1 MTGKPISLAYFVT
14 HPIQYQA
21 PLLRM
26 IAAEP
31 SINLKVF
38 FAADYSLTRHFDPG
52 FGREIEWD
60 VDLTDGYDYE
70 ILPAL
75 NPETPLSVLHPI
87 SYGVFWRILTGGFD
101 AIWCHSYARPSHMMA
116 ILAARLSGKKVFLRD
131 EDNLYSSDPPP
142 ARAFIKKYLL
152 QIVNRLVH
160 GVLTIGKMNREF
172 YASQGFPDRK
182 LFSMPYAVDNDWFKT
197 RIAEAMPRQGT
208 LRRELGIAPDQAVI
222 LFAAKFQPRK
232 RGDDLIRAFH
242 RIATDGTSKNACLVM
257 VGDGEM
263 DDAWRGL
270 AGEALGKRIHFV
282 GFKGMLELPAYFD
295 LCDVFVIPSALEP
308 WGLVL
313 NEVLNAGKPVI
324 VTDQV
329 GSAYDLVEHG
339 KNGFM
344 LETGNIDQLSDAL
357 RKIIADPVAAQKMG
371 THSLEIIRDWSFTQD
386 VEGLKSALR
395 SYFPE
400 RVS

>member
-1 MTGKPISLAYFVT
+1 MTGKPIRLAYFVT

-31 SINLKVF
+31 SIDLKVF
-38 FAADYSLTRHFDPG
+38 FAADYSLTRHFDSG

-60 VDLTDGYDYE
+60 VDLTDGYEYE

-75 NPETPLSVLHPI
+75 NPETPLSGLNPI
-87 SYGVFWRILTGGFD
+87 SYGIFWRIMSGGFD

-116 ILAARLSGKKVFLRD
+116 ILAGRLSGKKVFLRD
-131 EDNLYSSDPPP
+131 EDNRHSSDPPP
-142 ARAFIKKYLL
+142 VRAFIKKCLL
-152 QIVNRLVH
+152 KIVNPLVH

-172 YASQGFPDRK
+172 YASQGFPDQK
-182 LFSMPYAVDNDWFKT
+182 LFSMPYAVDNDWFKM
-197 RIAEAMPRQGT
+197 RIAEARLRQGA
-208 LRRELGIAPDQAVI
+208 LRRELGIDPDQQVI

-242 RIATDGTSKNACLVM
+242 RIMTDGTSKNACLVM

-324 VTDQV
+324 ATDQV

-357 RKIIADPVAAQKMG
+357 RKIVADPVAAQKMG